1 MKIKLET
8 LVASNSPLMQL
19 AQEKLQAK
27 TAYILQRHNRIIR
40 DELKTYDA
48 ARVDLINSKYGTKQE
63 DDTYRVMPDRQP
75 AFFQE
80 LSPLLAVELELDLR
94 KISLTEL
101 TCPISAATLLDLE
114 WMVTFPEEDTK
125 KEPRKR
131 HKSEEAVAVPE

>member
-8 LVASNSPLMQL
+8 LVVSNSALMQL

-27 TAYILQRHNRIIR
+27 TAYMLQRNIRIIR

-48 ARVDLINSKYGTKQE
+48 TRVDLINSKYGTKQE
-63 DDTYRVMPDRQP
+63 DGTYQVLPDKQP

-80 LSPLLAVELELDLR
+80 LNPLLAVDLELDLR

-101 TCPISAATLLDLE
+101 TCPVSAAMLLDLE
-114 WMVTFPEEDTK
+114 WMVTFPEDNIK

-131 HKSEEAVAVPE
+131 HKSEATVD

>member
-8 LVASNSPLMQL
+8 LVTSNAALMQL

-27 TAYILQRHNRIIR
+27 TAYVLQRNIRIIR

-125 KEPRKR
+125 KEIRKR
-131 HKSEEAVAVPE
+131 HKPEEAIVD

>member
-8 LVASNSPLMQL
+8 LVASNAALMQL

-27 TAYILQRHNRIIR
+27 TAYILQRNIRIIR

-48 ARVDLINSKYGTKQE
+48 TRVDLINSKYGTKQK
-63 DDTYRVMPDRQP
+63 DGTYRVMPDRQP

-101 TCPISAATLLDLE
+101 TCPISAATLLGLE

>member
-8 LVASNSPLMQL
+8 LVASNSALMQL

-27 TAYILQRHNRIIR
+27 TAYVLQRNIRIIR

-48 ARVDLINSKYGTKQE
+48 TRVDLINSKYGTEQE
-63 DDTYRVMPDRQP
+63 DGIYQVMPDKQP

-80 LSPLLAVELELDLR
+80 LNPLLAVELELDLR

-101 TCPISAATLLDLE
+101 TCPISAAMLLDLE

>member
-8 LVASNSPLMQL
+8 LVASNAALMQL

-27 TAYILQRHNRIIR
+27 TAYVLQRNIRIIR

-48 ARVDLINSKYGTKQE
+48 ARVDLINSKYGTKQK
-63 DDTYRVMPDRQP
+63 DGAYRVMPDRQP

-131 HKSEEAVAVPE
+131 HKSEEAIAVSE